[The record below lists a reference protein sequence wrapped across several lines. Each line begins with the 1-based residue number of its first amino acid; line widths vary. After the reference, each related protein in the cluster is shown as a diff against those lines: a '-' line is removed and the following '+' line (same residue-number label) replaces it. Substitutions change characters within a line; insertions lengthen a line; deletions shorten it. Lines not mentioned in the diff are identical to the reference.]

1 MKKKQLIKNVRCSAN
16 KNNAITTTTK
26 ILQYVFSRVY
36 WCNNSNND
44 FCNRLHIV
52 YSIAVSYYLVIF
64 TLILQI
70 CIMKI
75 IAKVPLT
82 CNYDNT
88 EIQIQYSVHS
98 YCSVL
103 YALAF
108 FTSHFHIIFMQNR
121 IKFLMIYIN
130 FCLVSF

>member
-1 MKKKQLIKNVRCSAN
+1 MQSKQK
-16 KNNAITTTTK
+16 NAITTTTK
-26 ILQYVFSRVY
+26 ILQYVFSWVY

-52 YSIAVSYYLVIF
+52 YSIALSYYLVIL

-70 CIMKI
+70 CIMQI
-75 IAKVPLT
+75 IAKVPST

-88 EIQIQYSVHS
+88 EIQIQDSVHL

-103 YALAF
+103 
-108 FTSHFHIIFMQNR
+108 
-121 IKFLMIYIN
+121 
-130 FCLVSF
+130 